1 MIRKITLP
9 VHDPVTV
16 APLRR
21 QAVADI
27 GKDCAVS
34 FVTAVSPQATAPG

>member
-1 MIRKITLP
+1 MLQA
-9 VHDPVTV
+9 HDPVTV

-27 GKDCAVS
+27 GKDCAIQ
-34 FVTAVSPQATAPG
+34 FVTAVIPQATAPG